1 MANMVSTYTELVKYS
16 DSHTHFEQG
25 LIRYK
30 MVIHCIIDGYSRFI
44 LGIRV
49 HNNNQ
54 AASVLKLFDDAVA
67 AHGMPSHMRG
77 DHGVENVEVARRME
91 AVKGV
96 GRGSFIWGRYPVVPF
111 LSGLKS
117 VFKYLCQERS

>member
-1 MANMVSTYTELVKYS
+1 
-16 DSHTHFEQG
+16 
-25 LIRYK
+25 
-30 MVIHCIIDGYSRFI
+30 MVIHCIIDGYSRFV

-54 AASVLKLFDDAVA
+54 AASVLRLFDDAVA
-67 AHGMPSHMRG
+67 AHGMPSRMRG

-96 GRGSFIWGRYPVVPF
+96 GRGSFIWGRCAVVPF

-117 VFKYLCQERS
+117 VFTYLCQERS

>member
-16 DSHTHFEQG
+16 DSQTHFEQG

-30 MVIHCIIDGYSRFI
+30 MVIHCIIDGYSRFV

-54 AASVLKLFDDAVA
+54 AASVLRLFDDAVA
-67 AHGMPSHMRG
+67 AHGMPSRMRG

-96 GRGSFIWGRYPVVPF
+96 GRGSFIWGRYAVVPF

-117 VFKYLCQERS
+117 FFTYLCQERS